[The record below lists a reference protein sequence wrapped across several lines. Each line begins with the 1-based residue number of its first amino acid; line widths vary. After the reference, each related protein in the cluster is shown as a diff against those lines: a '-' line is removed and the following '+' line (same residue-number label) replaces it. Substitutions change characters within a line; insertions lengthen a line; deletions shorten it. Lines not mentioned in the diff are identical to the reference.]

1 MVSLILHII
10 IIFICIF
17 FILLLG
23 LLVIPFDYNFNG
35 YVNESIYGKGIV
47 KWLFGLTKFTIYKEK
62 EESHIKVKFNLCG
75 LSIPVS
81 KAKKNNITNEDKKKN
96 SKKSS
101 KKSSNRRTKIT
112 KKLISICYKYFKDMM
127 NIVKPKYINVS
138 GTYGFD
144 DPSITGI
151 VCGVISIINAAV
163 PNSVINVEPEFED
176 EIYDIEIKVDG
187 RTIGCIILFKTL
199 RFIMNKEVRKNIFSK
214 KEKNVKPL
222 KV

>member
-10 IIFICIF
+10 IIFICFF

-23 LLVIPFDYNFNG
+23 LLFVPFDYNFNG
-35 YVNESIYGKGIV
+35 YVNESIYGKGIA

-62 EESHIKVKFNLCG
+62 EESHIKVKFNFCG
-75 LSIPVS
+75 LSMPVS
-81 KAKKNNITNEDKKKN
+81 KIKKINIKNEDKKKN

-101 KKSSNRRTKIT
+101 NRRIKIT
-112 KKLISICYKYFKDMM
+112 KKLIGICYKYFKDMM
-127 NIVKPKYINVS
+127 NIVKPKHVNVS

-151 VCGVISIINAAV
+151 VCGIISIINAAV
-163 PNSVINVEPEFED
+163 PNGVINVEPEFED
-176 EIYDIEIKVDG
+176 EVYDIEIKVKG
-187 RTIGCIILFKTL
+187 RIIGCIILFKTL
-199 RFIMNKEVRKNIFSK
+199 RFVMNKEVRKNIFSK

-222 KV
+222 KA